1 MKKVAKVLHMSNG
14 ELWKL
19 ASLFSKDEMIVVKD
33 RQVEVHELPC
43 VTKAM
48 KMSWCFI

>member
-1 MKKVAKVLHMSNG
+1 
-14 ELWKL
+14 
-19 ASLFSKDEMIVVKD
+19 MIVVKD

-48 KMSWCFI
+48 KMS